1 MLSYLVTQVYYDYS
15 PVCKAAASEWEQAA
29 KDLSQWARLGRI
41 EWNQQY
47 LLSNLRSF
55 MGLAIRPDDLPVVFG
70 FPTKCHSMACAVR
83 CTCYRPTHAMP
94 MHVYPKHMHACMFM
108 IQEARVYWQCCV
120 QQTMQIL
127 YASTIAVPGDSW
139 QPFAHLLQTM
149 QTRYVPSTAVP
160 GVPLPAIASCHASI
174 VFKLPWWLQIQPQYM
189 IDSCELSVPLSSAA
203 GTSTQHACE
212 WSTFNC
218 LGSPV

>member
-1 MLSYLVTQVYYDYS
+1 MQSSISDLSALGPMSNHILHSRSRNQASLDLYSSLGMQVYYSNNLQAYLVMQVYYDYS

-94 MHVYPKHMHACMFM
+94 THVYPKHMHACMFM

-174 VFKLPWWLQIQPQYM
+174 VFKLP
-189 IDSCELSVPLSSAA
+189 
-203 GTSTQHACE
+203 
-212 WSTFNC
+212 
-218 LGSPV
+218 